1 MTVRLMTQ
9 EIFSPSE
16 LALVKGSNV
25 PHHIAFIPDGNR
37 RWAQKQNEQPIVG
50 HRTGGNVLIEIV
62 KAAKELGVKVLTFY
76 AFSTENWTRSAEE
89 VNAFM
94 WMIQD
99 FFREEC
105 DHMISNGIRLN
116 AIGNTSALPE
126 DVQNEL
132 KRTIDLTSHCVDVDV
147 VLALNYGARDEMR
160 RAIHRMVDDCAQ
172 NKLQKEQI
180 TEALISQYLDTAPW
194 GDPEL
199 LIRTSGELRLS
210 NYLLWQSSYAEFYS
224 TPVLWPDF
232 TSKDLLNSV
241 IEFQHRTRRMGE

>member
-105 DHMISNGIRLN
+105 DHMIANGIRLN

-194 GDPEL
+194 GYPEL

>member
-1 MTVRLMTQ
+1 
-9 EIFSPSE
+9 
-16 LALVKGSNV
+16 
-25 PHHIAFIPDGNR
+25 
-37 RWAQKQNEQPIVG
+37 
-50 HRTGGNVLIEIV
+50 
-62 KAAKELGVKVLTFY
+62 
-76 AFSTENWTRSAEE
+76 
-89 VNAFM
+89 
-94 WMIQD
+94 
-99 FFREEC
+99 
-105 DHMISNGIRLN
+105 
-116 AIGNTSALPE
+116 
-126 DVQNEL
+126 
-132 KRTIDLTSHCVDVDV
+132 
-147 VLALNYGARDEMR
+147 
-160 RAIHRMVDDCAQ
+160 MVDDCAQ